1 VDGTDSGVRGS
12 GPWPRLVTEPPAVT
26 ESPAG
31 PRQPSVRGA
40 RTPGPALQGLIAFV
54 IYEGVFLLAFGMAL
68 IGRLSVPQVGQIY
81 VDPQIFIWSYRWW
94 PYALM
99 HGLNP
104 LYTTQ
109 IGAPTGYNLAA
120 WTPSAPAPALL
131 MWPVTALWGPV
142 VSFNLTL
149 LLAPPASAWAAFV
162 ATRRLTKRFW
172 ASLFAGTV
180 YGFTLYE
187 VAHNSSGQVNV
198 CVTLLFPLMAYLVLL
213 WWDGTLG
220 RTGFMI
226 WLAVALALEFYTFS
240 EAYFDV
246 AIVGAAALL
255 TGFAVASRETRP
267 KVARLAGLSA
277 IGFVGSLVLA
287 SPYLSYE
294 LRNLP
299 KGLTRN
305 APGFEL
311 HLVGL
316 ILPRADRLWGLPASL
331 IDFSRVN
338 PNAGY
343 VGIPLLLLLLLFA
356 VCTWSSRLARLLV
369 VMFAVTIVLGL
380 GSTFDW
386 DTQPLFSLPWG
397 GLWNLPI
404 ASSVETD
411 RFILFGFLVLAFVVA
426 LWLAAP
432 VRSRLVAVAR
442 WGLVVLALAAVFA
455 NTSPLAETVVPPLQ
469 FKEAVPSLQP
479 EDELPAFITDGL
491 YKQYLTPG
499 EIVVVLSHRGNA
511 GMLFQAETD
520 FYFRV
525 AGGFINASVNPYYG
539 IPAPVEMLS
548 HPTKAGINQFRA
560 WIKATGVGA
569 IVVERDW
576 SEEWMYIFGRLGMQ
590 AATVGGVT
598 VYRVVPAQATAAGT
612 GTIFPKPHPSGVL
625 PR

>member
-1 VDGTDSGVRGS
+1 VDGIDSGVRDS
-12 GPWPRLVTEPPAVT
+12 GPWPRLVTPPGTASPVRESPVADFPAT

-31 PRQPSVRGA
+31 PRQPSVWSA
-40 RTPGPALQGLIAFV
+40 RIPGPALQGLIALV
-54 IYEGVFLLAFGMAL
+54 IYVGVFLLAFGMAL
-68 IGRLSVPQVGQIY
+68 IGRLSVPQVGQVY

-94 PYALM
+94 PYAIM

-109 IGAPTGYNLAA
+109 IGAPAGYNLAA

-131 MWPVTALWGPV
+131 MWPITALWGPV

-149 LLAPPASAWAAFV
+149 LLAPPASAWATFV

-198 CVTLLFPLMAYLVLL
+198 CVTLLFPLMVYLVLL

-226 WLAVALALEFYTFS
+226 WMAVALALEFYTFS

-246 AIVGAAALL
+246 TMVGAAALL
-255 TGFAVASRETRP
+255 IGIAVARRDTRR
-267 KVARLAGLSA
+267 KVVRLAGLTA

-287 SPYLSYE
+287 SPYLIYE
-294 LRNLP
+294 LRNMP

-305 APGFEL
+305 SPNFEL
-311 HLVGL
+311 HIVGL
-316 ILPRADRLWGLPASL
+316 ILPRADRMWGLPTSL
-331 IDFSRVN
+331 IAFSRAN

-343 VGIPLLLLLLLFA
+343 VGIPMLVLLLLFA
-356 VCTWSSRLARLLV
+356 FYAWSNRVARLLV
-369 VMFAVTIVLGL
+369 LTFAVTILLGL

-386 DTQPLFSLPWG
+386 DKQPLFSLPWG
-397 GLWNLPI
+397 ALWNLPI

-432 VRSRLVAVAR
+432 ARSRLVAVAR
-442 WGLVVLALAAVFA
+442 WGLVVLALAVVFA
-455 NTSPLAETVVPPLQ
+455 NTSPLAETVAPPLQ
-469 FKEAVPSLQP
+469 FKEAVASLHP
-479 EDELPAFITDGL
+479 EDELPGFITEGL

-499 EIVVVLSHRGNA
+499 EIVVFLSHRGNA

-525 AGGFINASVNPYYG
+525 AGGFINASLNPYYG

-548 HPTKAGINQFRA
+548 HPTKARIGQFKA
-560 WIKATGVGA
+560 WMKATGVGA

-576 SEEWMYIFGRLGMQ
+576 SEHWMYIFGHLGMRST
-590 AATVGGVT
+590 TVGGVT
-598 VYRVVPAQATAAGT
+598 VYRVVPAKATA
-612 GTIFPKPHPSGVL
+612 
-625 PR
+625 